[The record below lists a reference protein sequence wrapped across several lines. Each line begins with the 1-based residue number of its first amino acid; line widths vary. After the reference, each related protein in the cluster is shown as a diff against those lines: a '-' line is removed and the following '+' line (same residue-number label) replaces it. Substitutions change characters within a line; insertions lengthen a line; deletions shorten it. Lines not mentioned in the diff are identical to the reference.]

1 MALEHDDQTLLTAA
15 LADVQRL
22 RSLERTA
29 LLDTPAE
36 RTFDRLTALVCRELG
51 VPVSLVSLITADR
64 QFFKSECGLPEPYG
78 ELRQTPL
85 SHSFCQ
91 YVVAE
96 RQPLVVTDA
105 RADPRLRDNG
115 AVKDIGVV
123 AYAGFPLTT
132 ADGRVLGSFCA
143 IDTRPRTWM
152 PHELELLR
160 DMAGAAMD
168 VIELRSE
175 AVAAAEAAG
184 RFQAV
189 LVPESPSLERGEVWT
204 AYRPGDLRLLLGGD
218 FFVCTELADG
228 TVGLMIGDVVGHG
241 PAAAGFAAGLRSA
254 WQALQLTGQP
264 LEQLAATLN
273 TVALTQGVSEERYAT
288 ALLGRILPDRTEAA
302 FVTAGHPPPMVLT

>member
-64 QFFKSECGLPEPYG
+64 QFFKSECGLPSPYG

-91 YVVAE
+91 YVVAD
-96 RQPLVVTDA
+96 RQPLVVIDA
-105 RADPRLRDNG
+105 REDPRLRDN
-115 AVKDIGVV
+115 AAIRDVGVI

-132 ADGRVLGSFCA
+132 KDGQVLGSFCA

-160 DMAGAAMD
+160 DMAAAAMD
-168 VIELRSE
+168 VIGLRAE
-175 AVAAAEAAG
+175 AVAAADAAG
-184 RFQAV
+184 RFQSV
-189 LVPESPSLERGEVWT
+189 LVPEPPRLERGTAWA

-218 FFVCTELADG
+218 FFGCMEL
-228 TVGLMIGDVVGHG
+228 
-241 PAAAGFAAGLRSA
+241 
-254 WQALQLTGQP
+254 
-264 LEQLAATLN
+264 
-273 TVALTQGVSEERYAT
+273 
-288 ALLGRILPDRTEAA
+288 
-302 FVTAGHPPPMVLT
+302 